1 MALINIFLM
10 SLWSEW
16 PDCNRIACS
25 MMFILQSLGLI
36 RVKMEDKAGCA
47 SERGFL
53 WQVAAVWVYYIP
65 QVLKH
70 QDSNCK
76 SGTSQIS
83 GWQHSS
89 YVHCSYWVWIF
100 FNGFRNFSIKKC
112 NILVIITTRP
122 KQRLS
127 FLFPSWSLKLDSS
140 FSPNLPVIR
149 IH

>member
-1 MALINIFLM
+1 MALINVFLM

-16 PDCNRIACS
+16 PDCNLIACS

-47 SERGFL
+47 SERGCSVSVL
-53 WQVAAVWVYYIP
+53 HP
-65 QVLKH
+65 SGLKH
-70 QDSNCK
+70 QDCNCK

-83 GWQHSS
+83 GWQHSG

-100 FNGFRNFSIKKC
+100 FNGFRIFFYKKC

-127 FLFPSWSLKLDSS
+127 FLFPSWSLNLDLS